1 MVRRVTR
8 SCAPAHLLLLA
19 SCLGPGALTPQQID
33 AAHRVCKDSI
43 ARGQTHLAR
52 SDRLGLVTT
61 GRPSGTPV
69 LLIGAPWCNACVV
82 AASYLRAVGIPYVE
96 QDIERDPGATGER
109 DRLLAAAGLAATT
122 ELPVI
127 AVHHAV
133 LVGFDSCALEA
144 AWEAP

>member
-1 MVRRVTR
+1 VVRRVTR
-8 SCAPAHLLLLA
+8 SCAPALFFSRPASVLA
-19 SCLGPGALTPQQID
+19 PS
-33 AAHRVCKDSI
+33 
-43 ARGQTHLAR
+43 
-52 SDRLGLVTT
+52 
-61 GRPSGTPV
+61 RPSRSTP
-69 LLIGAPWCNACVV
+69 LT
-82 AASYLRAVGIPYVE
+82 ASARTPSRAVRPAWLARAVGIPYVE